1 MGSILDGLK
10 AFCRGADIRFDEG
23 EDGLELVIGGDN
35 GQWPCFAQEI
45 GGDRFVFYSY
55 WPEEVPSG
63 KRATMSEL
71 LTRANLGLWTGAFE
85 IDLDHGM
92 VRFRTSGSVVAG
104 DLGPEVIAP
113 VFYANVQIMD
123 AYVPGIQEVLTTGRQ
138 PAEIIADIEKAV
150 ESAALESEDD
160 AELDE
165 DLDDDEDDDDDGG
178 DQDEEDDEDDEDEE
192 ESGASPDEPFATC
205 DWCKKPIR
213 YGNASVTVSRSIEQV
228 SWNEEIEDAEMTVIQ
243 SESLLTLCA
252 ECGNRL
258 DVDDLRDDLER
269 KVHALPERPR

>member
-10 AFCRGADIRFDEG
+10 AFCRETDVRFEEG

-45 GGDRFVFYSY
+45 GGERFVFYSY
-55 WPEEVPSG
+55 WPEEVPSD

-85 IDLDHGM
+85 MDLDHGM

-123 AYVPGIQEVLTTGRQ
+123 AYVPGIQEVLSAGRQ
-138 PAEIIADIEKAV
+138 PAEIIADIEKAA
-150 ESAALESEDD
+150 ESATLESEDD
-160 AELDE
+160 DELEE
-165 DLDDDEDDDDDGG
+165 DLDDDDDDDEE
-178 DQDEEDDEDDEDEE
+178 DEEDDDEDDEDETA
-192 ESGASPDEPFATC
+192 ASADEPFASC
-205 DWCKKPIR
+205 DWCKKPIQ

-228 SWNEEIEDAEMTVIQ
+228 NWNEEIVDAEVTVIQ

-258 DVDDLRDDLER
+258 DVEDLREDLER
-269 KVHALPERPR
+269 KVHALPEKPK